1 LAEVSPV
8 RWEERGLRRS
18 ISMLVAQAGGQVS
31 SPSAERVVMLSI
43 MEIIA
48 TQTLMALAAVVPEL
62 VRVLRRHLAVEVKT
76 E

>member
-1 LAEVSPV
+1 
-8 RWEERGLRRS
+8 
-18 ISMLVAQAGGQVS
+18 MLVAQAGGQVS